1 MPGSS
6 GRVGR
11 RAVLLCSAWIGCN
24 SGGEHADG
32 GGSHGGTEESTSI
45 AETGGTGS
53 DDPSSAD
60 TGDGSCATHE
70 ACAPGTYCE
79 VGVGCVEASPV
90 EMCQGAAH
98 LALYDN
104 VLPQMSSPTVLE
116 TVFGDGIGSE
126 DLAGAFGDVLAV
138 VGSSGIYVAQLSGP
152 VVAITSARTGGRL
165 GSDVVAVTENTT
177 GYEIHRWD
185 WSAMPPAERS
195 VRMLD
200 GAVPWSISPTSF
212 FGVEDLVLASSDGL
226 VVLPDDGSD
235 AVTITAEPVESA
247 FAAGLLD
254 ALGDEV
260 VGHVGGVSTY
270 WRYDGTMFHAT
281 AFADT
286 APAERRALTWANGG
300 DDRPVIGV
308 TPQSGG
314 ALLFTWESDGVSFA
328 APQIEALP
336 LPVDRIVAGHI
347 DGDELPDLAVWM
359 TGGDTVLVRLS
370 SVGCYESHAFDDVVT
385 SVAAPPGTSDLGS
398 ALLVGHGPGIERF
411 RAID

>member
-1 MPGSS
+1 M
-6 GRVGR
+6 
-11 RAVLLCSAWIGCN
+11 LLCSVWIGCK
-24 SGGEHADG
+24 SGGERADG

-45 AETGGTGS
+45 AGTSDAGGG
-53 DDPSSAD
+53 DPSSGDAD
-60 TGDGSCATHE
+60 TGEGGCATHE
-70 ACAPGTYCE
+70 ACDAGTYCE
-79 VGVGCVEASPV
+79 VPFGCVAASPAT
-90 EMCQGAAH
+90 MCQGAAH

-104 VLPQMSSPTVLE
+104 LLPQMSSPTVLE
-116 TVFGDGIGSE
+116 TVVGDGMGSD

-138 VGSSGIYVAQLSGP
+138 VGGSGIYVAQLSGP
-152 VVAITSARTGGRL
+152 IVAITSARTGGQP
-165 GSDVVAVTENTT
+165 GADVVAVTESAS
-177 GYEIHRWD
+177 GYEIHRYD

-200 GAVPWSISPTSF
+200 GAVPRSISPTSF
-212 FGVEDLVLASSDGL
+212 FGVEDLLLASSDGL
-226 VVLPDDGSD
+226 FVLPDDGSA
-235 AVTITAEPVESA
+235 AVTISAEPMESA

-260 VGHVGGVSTY
+260 VAHVGGVSTY

-286 APAERRALTWANGG
+286 APAEWRTLTWANGG

-336 LPVDRIVAGHI
+336 LPVDRIVAGNI
-347 DGDELPDLAVWM
+347 DADELPDLAAWM

-370 SVGCYESHAFDDVVT
+370 SVGCYESHTFDDVVT
-385 SVAAPPGTSDLGS
+385 SVAAPPGTADFGS